1 MSFRVEA
8 LYTVDNEKIAIQC
21 DSICS
26 CAEAQLKK
34 LDEMLAKIEQ
44 NSTRLLNN
52 RTEEL
57 KRVIEKEKQT
67 LLKQIELVR
76 GKAMQQALRGKE
88 TLGKRDSRYIHR
100 EDTINEATRLQRQVI
115 TLSSE
120 KIVQF
125 EGLLQTLLFE
135 KINDTQS
142 NLLSSANG
150 QTTVPVDVQSYLDG
164 IQDEALRQFVY
175 LAYLQNPSLRGDSLL
190 QAGQAMVNQ
199 TYESR
204 LEEER
209 KRIQEELKAAK
220 VSAETIEKVTQ
231 KQEGTAKEQIAAM
244 QASATEEIVGE
255 KVRQKS
261 IKMIMQA
268 IKARGFIVDKAN
280 IKIKRDTNEVI
291 LVGLKPSGEKAEFRV
306 FLDGKFI
313 YDFHGYEGQACQ
325 KDIQPFLTDLE
336 EVYGMKII
344 DSQEIWRNPD
354 KISTM
359 KYQAMNT
366 NKNKN

>member
-1 MSFRVEA
+1 MSHRVAIDYEQISVQCNSVCELA
-8 LYTVDNEKIAIQC
+8 EKQISVLNQ
-21 DSICS
+21 
-26 CAEAQLKK
+26 
-34 LDEMLAKIEQ
+34 MIEKVEQ
-44 NSTRLLNN
+44 ASSKLLN
-52 RTEEL
+52 
-57 KRVIEKEKQT
+57 KQT
-67 LLKQIELVR
+67 KLLKKQIEREINVLRQQISNVQKKAEEDAKR
-76 GKAMQQALRGKE
+76 GTVHVDSDSKE
-88 TLGKRDSRYIHR
+88 YKNRLASIQEAERLK
-100 EDTINEATRLQRQVI
+100 EMINK
-115 TLSSE
+115 LSAE

-150 QTTVPVDVQSYLDG
+150 QTAVPADVQSYLDG
-164 IQDEALRQFVY
+164 IQDETLRQFVY
-175 LAYLQNPSLRGDSLL
+175 LAYLQDPSLRGDALL

-209 KRIQEELKAAK
+209 KRIQEELKSAK
-220 VSAETIEKVTQ
+220 VSEEIIEKVTQ
-231 KQEGTAKEQIAAM
+231 KKEGSAKEQIAAM

-325 KDIQPFLTDLE
+325 KDIQPFLADLE